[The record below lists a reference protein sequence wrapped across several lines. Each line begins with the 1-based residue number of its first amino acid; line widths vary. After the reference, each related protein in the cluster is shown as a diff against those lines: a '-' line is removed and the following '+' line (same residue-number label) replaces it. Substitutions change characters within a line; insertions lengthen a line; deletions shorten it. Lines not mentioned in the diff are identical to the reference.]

1 MRVKMLSKSET
12 DEFLIAQQFKENA
25 LADLM
30 KIYCTS
36 DMNPTCR
43 SFSGLLAGKL
53 DFMRFDVKTKIT
65 L

>member
-1 MRVKMLSKSET
+1 MLSKSET

-43 SFSGLLAGKL
+43 SF
-53 DFMRFDVKTKIT
+53 KTWLHAIWRENKNNFIT
-65 L
+65 LI